1 MTFIFS
7 IYTLDLD
14 SMAAEN
20 NHCSVFGSHTIEQ
33 GLANFLCKEPASKY
47 FRLGGGGNMI
57 SIGTI

>member
-47 FRLGGGGNMI
+47 FRLGGGWI
-57 SIGTI
+57 